1 MNTIAEPARDIP
13 VVADVD
19 VVVVGGG
26 PAGVAAAVG
35 AARGGASTLL
45 VERYGCLGGQMTAG
59 LVVMLQ
65 GETLYDPGGEFF
77 GGVMTEFVGK
87 LKELGD
93 FWDVSGRGGMCHFD
107 PELGKCICTL
117 LVDEADVTVRLHSWA
132 AQVVAGD
139 GRIEAI
145 ITESKEGRQ
154 AIRARAFVDCSGDGD
169 LAWFAGADYDYGT
182 KRVTLLYKL
191 SNIDEPRYQ
200 AHTKE
205 HGEQL
210 AEELKRRG
218 LPRFP
223 GAHMSKRIDDL
234 YLAGVHWP
242 PDRPAFEG
250 EYSTISVPDL
260 TVMEQESRKILF
272 EALSYYRA
280 NVPGFEEAV
289 LLETSSQLGVRCSR
303 QVLGDHLLTIE
314 EVKGE
319 PREESA
325 IRPDDAIARIGG
337 WGNEFE
343 VPYGC
348 IYSRS
353 LDNLWVGG
361 RCISATHEA
370 QGPIRVIP
378 PCMCTGQAA
387 GVAAA
392 MAAQGDMPA
401 SGVPV
406 ADLQAK
412 LREQGMVLRA

>member
-1 MNTIAEPARDIP
+1 MNTITEPTRDIP

-26 PAGVAAAVG
+26 TAGVAAAVG

-65 GETLYDPGGEFF
+65 GETLYDPGGEYF
-77 GGVMTEFVGK
+77 GGVMNEFVGK
-87 LKELGD
+87 LKQLGD
-93 FWDVSGRGGMCHFD
+93 YWDVSGRGGMCHFD
-107 PELGKCICTL
+107 PELGKCICVL
-117 LVDEADVTVRLHSWA
+117 LVDEADVKVRLHSWA
-132 AQVVAGD
+132 AQVVAAD
-139 GRIEAI
+139 GRIEGI

-154 AIRARAFVDCSGDGD
+154 AIRAKAFVDCSGDGD

-200 AHTKE
+200 AYTKE
-205 HGEQL
+205 HGDQF

-223 GAHMSKRIDDL
+223 GAHMNKRMADM
-234 YLAGVHWP
+234 YLTGIHWP
-242 PDRPAFEG
+242 TGKPGFEG

-260 TVMEQESRKILF
+260 TMMEQESRKILF
-272 EALSYYRA
+272 EALCYYRE
-280 NVPGFEEAV
+280 NVPGFEDAV

-314 EVKGE
+314 EVKEG
-319 PREESA
+319 REF
-325 IRPDDAIARIGG
+325 DDAIARIGG

-343 VPYGC
+343 VPYRC

-353 LDNLWVGG
+353 RDNLWVGG

-378 PCMCTGQAA
+378 PCLCTGQAA

-392 MAAQGDMPA
+392 MAVQDDMPA
-401 SGVPV
+401 NAVPV
-406 ADLQAK
+406 GDLQAK
-412 LREQGMVLRA
+412 LREQGIVLRA